1 MGPKSKDAVV
11 SALGHIID
19 ELLQQRHCMQRIE
32 GKLDKAD
39 VEHQADIKQ
48 LGGRVTEIARDVLRL
63 RNQVNGLPPTPA
75 E

>member
-1 MGPKSKDAVV
+1 VGPESKNTIVA
-11 SALGHIID
+11 ALGHIID

-39 VEHQADIKQ
+39 VEHQGDIRQ

>member
-11 SALGHIID
+11 RALGHIAD
-19 ELLQQRHCMQRIE
+19 ELLLQRHTLAEIKGMLENAQENHI
-32 GKLDKAD
+32 AD
-39 VEHQADIKQ
+39 VKQ

-63 RNQVNGLPPTPA
+63 RNQVNGTPPTPA